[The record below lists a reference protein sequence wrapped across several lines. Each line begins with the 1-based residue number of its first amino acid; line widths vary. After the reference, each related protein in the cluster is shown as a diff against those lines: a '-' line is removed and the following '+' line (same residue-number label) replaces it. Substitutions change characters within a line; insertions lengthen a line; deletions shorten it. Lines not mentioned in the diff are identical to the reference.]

1 MLIHITILMSL
12 IIILC
17 IVITMLSWWMNDIHR
32 LCVILGYYWGAIHWV
47 VSGINI
53 SILLLRYLSTM
64 IEILEIFKEFFTR
77 LSIKRGSEEVHEHL
91 SEMTTRESRP

>member
-32 LCVILGYYWGAIHWV
+32 LCVILGYYWGATHWV
-47 VSGINI
+47 VYGINI

-64 IEILEIFKEFFTR
+64 IEL
-77 LSIKRGSEEVHEHL
+77 L
-91 SEMTTRESRP
+91 